1 MTPKTSDPS
10 TAKTVAVISLGCPKN
25 TVDSEVMLGKLA
37 LDHYSLVKDPA
48 QAEVVIVNT
57 CGFIEASKK
66 ESIETILEVARLRK
80 TGRLK
85 SLVVGGCL
93 AHRYGEE
100 LRKELPEIDILFGL
114 NDVENVADQIKNPT
128 PRRQDAKGKPFEWET
143 PFPNL
148 KPDKAKTPLL
158 PNSLSEATYVY
169 DASSPRL
176 LSTPAH
182 FAYVKVSEGCDLP
195 CTFCIIPKIRGHYRS
210 RPMED
215 IEREARH
222 LASQGVK
229 EICLVAQDSTW
240 YGADRYGKP
249 KIADLLMKLAKVDGL
264 EWVRLHYL
272 YPSRVSDELIEVMAA
287 NPRICPYFDVPL
299 QHASDRILKS
309 MQRIGDRSL
318 LERLIQRIRAKIPQA
333 SIRSTFIVGFPGE
346 TDADFR
352 ELLDFLKQSQLDY
365 VGFFAY
371 SQEENT
377 PAGVMENQVPE
388 ETKKIRLAEACRAQ
402 GEIAEISHQRWV
414 GETLRVV
421 VEEVD
426 DAEPHD
432 GAVAG
437 SGPKARHNLPLDVS
451 ASKGDKKHR
460 GSPLDLRVSGQA
472 QGRTRYQAP
481 EVDGVVLI
489 EGHRNPR
496 VGQWMDVEITHALQ
510 QDLVGKATK
519 VLS

>member
-1 MTPKTSDPS
+1 MNPKISDPS
-10 TAKTVAVISLGCPKN
+10 TSKTVAIISLGCPKN

-37 LDHYSLVKDPA
+37 QDHYSLVKDPS

-80 TGRLK
+80 NGRLK

-100 LRKELPEIDILFGL
+100 LRRELPEIDILFGL
-114 NDVENVADQIKNPT
+114 NDVENVAGQIVNP
-128 PRRQDAKGKPFEWET
+128 
-143 PFPNL
+143 
-148 KPDKAKTPLL
+148 KPDSVKPPLL

-182 FAYVKVSEGCDLP
+182 FAYVKISEGCDLP

-210 RPMED
+210 RSMED

-222 LASQGVK
+222 LASRGIK

-249 KIADLLMKLAKVDGL
+249 KIAELMNRLAKVEGL
-264 EWVRLHYL
+264 EWIRLHYL
-272 YPSRVSDELIEVMAA
+272 YPSRVSDELLEVMAA

-299 QHASDRILKS
+299 QHASNRILKS
-309 MQRIGDRSL
+309 MQRIGDRAL
-318 LERLIQRIRAKIPQA
+318 LERMIQRIRAKIPQA

-346 TDADFR
+346 TDADFQ

-388 ETKKIRLAEACRAQ
+388 GTKKIRLAEACRVQ
-402 GEIAEISHQRWV
+402 EEIAEKSHQRWV

-426 DAEPHD
+426 DAEPYD

-437 SGPKARHNLPLDVS
+437 SGPKARHNP
-451 ASKGDKKHR
+451 GPH
-460 GSPLDLRVSGQA
+460 LDLRVPGQA

-496 VGQWMDVEITHALQ
+496 VGQWIDVEITHALQ
-510 QDLVGKATK
+510 QDLVGRVVPSKA
-519 VLS
+519 

>member
-1 MTPKTSDPS
+1 MAKETLENSA
-10 TAKTVAVISLGCPKN
+10 AKTVAVISLGCPKN

-37 LDHYSLVKDPA
+37 QDRYSLVKDPT

-66 ESIETILEVARLRK
+66 ESIDTILEVAKLRR
-80 TGRLK
+80 TGHLK

-100 LRKELPEIDILFGL
+100 LKRELPEIDILFGL
-114 NDVENVADQIKNPT
+114 NDIENVANQIKGLPFSIDPIPDTVQQIKN
-128 PRRQDAKGKPFEWET
+128 KP
-143 PFPNL
+143 
-148 KPDKAKTPLL
+148 PLL
-158 PNSLSEATYVY
+158 PNSLSEAIYVY

-182 FAYVKVSEGCDLP
+182 FAYLKISEGCDLP

-210 RPMED
+210 RSMED
-215 IEREARH
+215 IEQEARH
-222 LASQGVK
+222 LSSQGVR

-249 KIADLLMKLAKVDGL
+249 KIANLLGKLARVEGL

-272 YPSRVSDELIEVMAA
+272 YPSRVSDELLEVMAA
-287 NPRICPYFDVPL
+287 NTKICPYFDVPL

-309 MQRIGDRSL
+309 MQRIGDRAL
-318 LERLIQRIRAKIPQA
+318 LEKMIQRIRAKIPHS

-346 TDADFR
+346 TDKDFE
-352 ELLDFLKQSQLDY
+352 ELLGFLRQSQLDY
-365 VGFFAY
+365 VGFFSY

-377 PAGVMENQVPE
+377 PAGAMENQVPE
-388 ETKKIRLAEACRAQ
+388 NVKKIRLAEAVRVQ
-402 GEIAEISHQRWV
+402 EEIAEKSHQRWV
-414 GETLRVV
+414 GEKLTAV
-421 VEEVD
+421 VEEAGKD
-426 DAEPHD
+426 D
-432 GAVAG
+432 V
-437 SGPKARHNLPLDVS
+437 
-451 ASKGDKKHR
+451 
-460 GSPLDLRVSGQA
+460 

-489 EGHRNPR
+489 EGLSKPR
-496 VGQWMDVEITHALQ
+496 VGQWVEVEITHTLH
-510 QDLVGKATK
+510 QDLVGKTVSPGA
-519 VLS
+519 